1 MKDAGMKPLERSSLY
16 VLLVAG
22 VAISLAA
29 GFLWL
34 HLATPFDG
42 VRLQPGAQV
51 WQPNGVVVTPLREQ
65 ADGLHAG
72 DLVVAVDGRSMESW
86 AQMIFQAK
94 ASRPQWRIDE
104 TVTYTIERNGR
115 LIDLPVTRGRYPF
128 GTVVAR
134 EWGTIL
140 FALVSFLVA
149 TVVFL
154 RRHTDPAA
162 RVLFL
167 WASSILAATT
177 WSFGLHVGDIIN
189 GIGFWLYKATTF
201 GAYMLFWIAGLHF
214 ALIFPQPHS
223 LVTRHAWLIPA
234 IYAAPFAI
242 YPVYLAAAWPGSASV
257 LEWLG
262 RWILGEGAL
271 AVLYLAAA
279 IAGSVTQYRISRGSV
294 ARQKI
299 RWVVFAGMVS
309 LVGGLCLWNLPG
321 LVLGYSI
328 IDANALGL
336 LVLPFPLAI
345 AIAIV
350 RHQLFDI
357 DRILSRTL
365 VYGGLTSCIVGIYVL
380 IVGYLGAVFN
390 ARGNLAISLIA
401 TGVVAVLF
409 QPLRER
415 LQRGVNR
422 LMYGERDEPYAVI
435 SRMGQRLEATIA
447 PDAVLHTIVDTV
459 RESLKLPYVAIALT
473 HEGEGEI
480 AAEAGDGATGRQGD
494 TEPRSASSSRSRL
507 VCLPLTYQHEPIGQL
522 LLAPRDPDESFSVA
536 DRRLLDDLA
545 RQAGIAIHAVRLT
558 RDLQRSRERLITA
571 REEERRRLRR
581 DLHDGLGPQLASL
594 TLTLAAAHELLRHDV
609 DAADRLLQE
618 LAIHSQAAIAD
629 IRRLVYDLRPPALDD
644 LGLVLAVREQAAHY
658 SQAGLQITIDAPDH
672 LPPLPAA
679 VEVAA
684 YRIVQEAL
692 TNVVRHAQART
703 CAVRLTLGDAL
714 ELEIRD
720 DGVGLPP
727 DRRAGVGLTS
737 MRERTAELGGT
748 YQIESLP
755 GEGTCIHAR
764 LPLHQEGV

>member
-1 MKDAGMKPLERSSLY
+1 MKPLERAILQ

-42 VRLQPGAQV
+42 VRLRPGAQV
-51 WQPNGVVVTPLREQ
+51 WQPYGVVVTPLHEQ
-65 ADGLHAG
+65 ADGLRAG
-72 DLVVAVDGRSMESW
+72 DLVIAVGGRSMESW
-86 AQMIFQAK
+86 AQMIFQVNAP
-94 ASRPQWRIDE
+94 RPRWQVGE
-104 TVTYTIERNGR
+104 TITYTLERNGR
-115 LIDLPVTRGRYPF
+115 HIDLPVTLGRYPF
-128 GTVVAR
+128 GAVVAQ

-149 TVVFL
+149 AWVFL

-177 WSFGLHVGDIIN
+177 WSFGLHVGDITG

-214 ALIFPQPHS
+214 MLIFPQPHP

-242 YPVYLAAAWPGSASV
+242 YPLYLAAAWSGSASV
-257 LEWLG
+257 LVWLG

-271 AVLYLAAA
+271 AVLYLAAM
-279 IAGSVTQYRISRGSV
+279 IVGTITQYRISRGSV

-299 RWVVFAGMVS
+299 RWIVFAGMVS
-309 LVGGLCLWNLPG
+309 SIGGLCLWNLPA

-328 IDANALGL
+328 INTNTLGL

-357 DRILSRTL
+357 DTIITRTL
-365 VYGGLTSCIVGIYVL
+365 VYGTLTATVIVLYVL
-380 IVGYLGAVFN
+380 IVGYLGTLFRAEH
-390 ARGNLAISLIA
+390 NLFISLIA
-401 TGVVAVLF
+401 TSIVAVAF
-409 QPLRER
+409 QPLKHWV
-415 LQRGVNR
+415 QHVVNR
-422 LMYGERDEPYAVI
+422 FMYGERDDPYAVI
-435 SRMGQRLEATIA
+435 SRLGERLEATIA
-447 PDAVLHTIVDTV
+447 PDAVLPTIVQTIRDA
-459 RESLKLPYVAIALT
+459 LKLSYVAISLT
-473 HEGEGEI
+473 TDDRQPTTGGEAVGDVRRSVV
-480 AAEAGDGATGRQGD
+480 AEAGTLAGTSLA
-494 TEPRSASSSRSRL
+494 
-507 VCLPLTYQHEPIGQL
+507 LPLTYQHEIVGEL
-522 LLAPRDPDESFSVA
+522 LLAPRAPDEAFSPA
-536 DRRLLDDLA
+536 DRRLLHDLA
-545 RQAGIAIHAVRLT
+545 RQAGVAAHAVRLT
-558 RDLQRSRERLITA
+558 ADLQRSRERLVTA

-594 TLTLAAAHELLRHDV
+594 TLTLAAARELLRHDV

-618 LAIHSQAAIAD
+618 LALHTQAAIAD

-644 LGLVLAVREQAAHY
+644 LGLVLALREQVAHY
-658 SQAGLQITIDAPDH
+658 SQAGLQITIDAPEQ

-679 VEVAA
+679 VEAAA

-692 TNVVRHAQART
+692 TNVVRHAQARN
-703 CAVRLTLGDAL
+703 CAVGLTLGDTL
-714 ELEIRD
+714 DVEICD

-727 DRRAGVGLTS
+727 GARAGVGLTS

-748 YQIESLP
+748 CQIESVP
-755 GEGTCIHAR
+755 GRGTCIHAR
-764 LPLHQEGV
+764 LPLHQESV